1 MPIAPGTSNGGSVTT
16 DSRRGV
22 LRVAAAWAAGL
33 LAPAASARAVR
44 ASGAASQ
51 SLNPVDRE
59 FLRRATAF
67 GATEHAL
74 ARIAVRQGR
83 SERVRDFARRLLA
96 DHDTLHV
103 ALRRIAAGR
112 RLAATKVADPATLRR
127 LRALKGAA
135 FDREYMARM
144 YRDKREAVMLFQKE
158 AREGADLELK
168 AFASRTLPIQRAHLK
183 LAQQGDGAWRA
194 VAITPDAAR

>member
-1 MPIAPGTSNGGSVTT
+1 MTQHRSEST
-16 DSRRGV
+16 RRTL
-22 LRVAAAWAAGL
+22 LRTVVAWAAGA
-33 LAPAASARAVR
+33 LAPAAVSARATR
-44 ASGAASQ
+44 SAPAPSQQ
-51 SLNPVDRE
+51 SLNRVDRQ
-59 FLRRATAF
+59 FVRRATAL
-67 GATEHAL
+67 GSTHHAL
-74 ARIAVRQGR
+74 ARLALRQGR

-96 DHDTLHV
+96 DHEPLHL

-112 RLAATKVADPATLRR
+112 RLAATTLPDAPTLRR

-144 YRDKREAVMLFQKE
+144 YRDKREAVMLFQTE

-183 LAQQGDGAWRA
+183 LAQQGEGAWRA
-194 VAITPDAAR
+194 TAAAPEAAR